1 MSTRKDFY
9 ITDPSSKWIHSVGTG
24 GTGLSPQQLMNYM
37 NNLGIMPIVAPVKP
51 ISPPVQF
58 VKKKKNP

>member
-9 ITDPSSKWIHSVGTG
+9 TPGSGGPVRLFGTG